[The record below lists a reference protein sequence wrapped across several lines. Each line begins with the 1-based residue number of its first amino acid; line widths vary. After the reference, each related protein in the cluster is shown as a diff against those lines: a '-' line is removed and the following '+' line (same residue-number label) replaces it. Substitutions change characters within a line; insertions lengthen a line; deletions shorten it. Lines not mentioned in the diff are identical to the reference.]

1 MLKEIFRV
9 FWNELRVV
17 SRDKGILIFI
27 VLAPLLYLFEGLI
40 ARTTIRWR
48 FCEEGEH
55 VVS

>member
-1 MLKEIFRV
+1 MV
-9 FWNELRVV
+9 F
-17 SRDKGILIFI
+17 
-27 VLAPLLYLFEGLI
+27 LAPLLYLFEGLI